1 MSARV
6 KAKIGSTVVEVEG
19 AGIKDVIQALSPY
32 YDVFSEK
39 ECGKCGS
46 QELGVNHRKAKTFDF
61 YSLKCLSCGYRL
73 DFGQHQEGGTLF
85 PKRKDKDKNP
95 IENNG
100 WVHWQDRQEDQ
111 AQPSYDQPPQAQNTY
126 DPNDF

>member
-6 KAKIGSTVVEVEG
+6 KAMIGSTVVEVEG
-19 AGIKDVIQALSPY
+19 TGVKEIIEALTPF
-32 YDVFSEK
+32 YDVFGER

-46 QELGVNHRKAKTFDF
+46 QELAVNHRKAQSYDY
-61 YSLKCLSCGYRL
+61 YSLKCLACGCQL

-85 PKRKDKDKNP
+85 PKRKLPSGEYDSQQK
-95 IENNG
+95 G
-100 WVHWQDRQEDQ
+100 WYFWKDRQPVVDHQ
-111 AQPSYDQPPQAQNTY
+111 TTPPQAQNTY